1 MQIKNII
8 KPALPHLVAIIL
20 FMALAA
26 AYFYPVLEGKA
37 LKANDSMVAKIYSKE
52 IADYRAEFHKEPLWT
67 NSQFSGMP
75 AYLISTQYPGNL
87 FKKIDMFLRIFG
99 MPFSVLLISLAGF
112 YVLLLMFRVNPW
124 LAIAGAVAYGFS
136 SFFMQIIAAG
146 HNTQAIALAYMA
158 PTIGGIY
165 YAYRENA
172 LKGALFT
179 AVFLSLELVANHP
192 QMTYYVSL
200 CVLLFILVEFIYS
213 LKEKVFPKFLKTS
226 ALLVCALIIAVG
238 VNFAFL
244 YTTAEYGKYSM
255 RGKSDLVTNSKN
267 TTSGLKK
274 DYIVQWSYGI
284 GETMNLLIPNFKGG
298 SSHPFDRNSET
309 VKFLRKS
316 GNADSVEMFQQYWG
330 AQPIT
335 EGPVYIGAIVIFL
348 FVLGLLLVKGRD
360 KWWLLAAT
368 VMAIMLAWGKNF
380 MPLSDLFI
388 DHFPG
393 YNKFRSVT
401 FILIIAQFCIPLLG
415 FLALKEVYFSD
426 VPKKKLVKA
435 LVYALVITGGIV
447 LIFLVI
453 PSLAG
458 SFISDYENSMR
469 LPTSMKTALIADRKE
484 LLRSDAF
491 RSLILIILGS
501 GALFAFL
508 FNKLKKEYS
517 ILILGLLILF
527 DLFAVDK
534 RYLNA
539 DRFVKPTVLQKSLSQ
554 TAADASILRDKSYY
568 RVWNRPV
575 PTFQDNTP
583 TSYFHKSIGG
593 YHGAK
598 LRRYQELIDS
608 SIARDIYRFDSIA
621 NSVQTEAEVMHVFS
635 QTSILNMLNT
645 KYIIY
650 NPGAPPLTN
659 PHALGNAWF
668 VENALLAENANRE
681 LAMLNNI
688 NTAKEAVIDKVFKDQ
703 VTSQTYSVA
712 EGDKIELKS
721 YKPNE
726 LIYMYTA
733 DGQRL
738 AVFSEIYY
746 PAGWKCFLDGNE
758 TTYFRA
764 NYVLRAMVVPAGDHE
779 IRFVFEPASYST
791 GNKVSLASSILL
803 ILLVLGYIGMKFLK
817 K

>member
-1 MQIKNII
+1 MQIKDTI
-8 KPALPHLVAIIL
+8 KPALPHLVAVIVFL
-20 FMALAA
+20 ALTA
-26 AYFYPVLEGKA
+26 AYFYPVLEGKT
-37 LKANDSMVAKIYSKE
+37 LKANDSMVARIYSKE
-52 IADYRAEFHKEPLWT
+52 IADYRAEFHQEPLWT

-99 MPFSVLLISLAGF
+99 MPFSVLLISMAGF

-158 PTIGGIY
+158 PAIGGVY

-172 LKGALFT
+172 IKGALFT

-192 QMTYYVSL
+192 QMTYYAGL
-200 CVLLFILVEFIYS
+200 CVLIFILVEFIFVI
-213 LKEKVFPKFLKTS
+213 KEKTFAKFLKTS
-226 ALLVCALIIAVG
+226 GLLAGALIIAVG

-244 YTTAEYGKYSM
+244 YTTAEYGRYSM
-255 RGKSDLVTNSKN
+255 RGKSDLMSESSNM
-267 TTSGLKK
+267 TSGLKK

-284 GETMNLLIPNFKGG
+284 GETMNLLIPDFKGG
-298 SSHPFDRNSET
+298 SSHPFDRDSET
-309 VKFLRKS
+309 FQLLRKNGS
-316 GNADSVEMFQQYWG
+316 AADAASLPKYWG
-330 AQPIT
+330 TQLFT
-335 EGPVYIGAIVIFL
+335 EGPVYIGAVVVFL
-348 FVLGLLLVKGRD
+348 FVLGLILVKGRD

-368 VMAIMLAWGKNF
+368 ALAIMLAWGKNF

-388 DHFPG
+388 DYFPG

-401 FILIIAQFCIPLLG
+401 FILVIAQFCMPLLG
-415 FLALKEVYFSD
+415 FLALKEIFYSD
-426 VPKKKLVKA
+426 TPGKKLIKGLVLA
-435 LVYALVITGGIV
+435 LSITGGLV
-447 LIFLVI
+447 LLFLVF

-458 SFISDYENSMR
+458 SFLTDYEEPYPGVLKN
-469 LPTSMKTALIADRKE
+469 ALIADRKD

-491 RSLILIILGS
+491 RSLIFIILAS
-501 GALFAFL
+501 VVLFAFL
-508 FNKLKKEYS
+508 YNKLKREYS
-517 ILILGLLILF
+517 FLILGLLILF

-539 DRFVKPTVLQKSLSQ
+539 DRFVRPNVIQKALSPTK
-554 TAADASILRDKSYY
+554 ADASILNDKSYY
-568 RVWNRPV
+568 RVWNRTA

-608 SIARDIYRFDSIA
+608 SMGRDIYRFDSIA
-621 NSVQTEAEVMHVFS
+621 GTVKTEEEVLKVFS
-635 QTSILNMLNT
+635 ITHILNMLNT

-650 NPGAPPLTN
+650 HPDAPPLTN
-659 PHALGNAWF
+659 THALGNAWF
-668 VENALLAENANRE
+668 VENAMFVENANRE

-688 NTAKEAVIDKVFKDQ
+688 NTAESAVIDEVFKDQ
-703 VTSQTYSVA
+703 VSSQKYEVG

-726 LIYMYTA
+726 LVYNYSA
-733 DGQRL
+733 GGERL

-746 PAGWKCFLDGNE
+746 PEGWKCFIDGKE
-758 TTYFRA
+758 SRHFRA
-764 NYVLRAMVVPAGDHE
+764 DYVLRAMVVPSGDHE
-779 IRFVFEPASYST
+779 IRFVFDPVSYKT
-791 GNKVSLASSILL
+791 GNTISLASSI
-803 ILLVLGYIGMKFLK
+803 ILLLLVAGFMGIKYLK

>member
-8 KPALPHLVAIIL
+8 KPALPHLVAIIV
-20 FMALAA
+20 FMALTA

-67 NSQFSGMP
+67 NSLFGGMP

-99 MPFSVLLISLAGF
+99 MPFSVLLISMAGF

-124 LAIAGAVAYGFS
+124 LSIAGAVAYGFS
-136 SFFMQIIAAG
+136 SFFMQIIGAG
-146 HNTQAIALAYMA
+146 HNTQAIALAYIA

-192 QMTYYVSL
+192 QMTYYAGL

-226 ALLVCALIIAVG
+226 ALLVGALIIAVG

-255 RGKSDLVTNSKN
+255 RGKSDLVTDSKN
-267 TTSGLKK
+267 ITSGLKK

-298 SSHPFDRNSET
+298 SSHPFDRDSET

-316 GNADSVEMFQQYWG
+316 GNADTVEMFQKYWG
-330 AQPIT
+330 TQPIT

-348 FVLGLLLVKGRD
+348 FVLGLILVKGRD

-388 DHFPG
+388 DYFPG

-401 FILIIAQFCIPLLG
+401 FILVIAQFCIPLLG

-426 VPKKKLVKA
+426 VPKKKLAKA
-435 LVYALVITGGIV
+435 LVYAISITGGIV
-447 LIFLVI
+447 LIFLAI

-458 SFISDYENSMR
+458 SFISDYENSMS
-469 LPTSMKTALIADRKE
+469 LPTSMKIALIADRKE

-508 FNKLKKEYS
+508 FNRLKKEYS

-554 TAADASILRDKSYY
+554 TAADAAILRDKSYY
-568 RVWNRPV
+568 RVWNRTGSP
-575 PTFQDNTP
+575 FQDNSP

-608 SIARDIYRFDSIA
+608 SISRDIYRFDSIA
-621 NSVQTEAEVMHVFS
+621 NSVRTEAEVMQVFS
-635 QTSILNMLNT
+635 QTGILNMLNT

-650 NPGAPPLTN
+650 NPVAPPLTN

-681 LAMLNNI
+681 LAMLNKI
-688 NTAKEAVIDKVFKDQ
+688 TTAKEAVIDKVFKDQ
-703 VTSQTYSVA
+703 VTSQTYAVA

-726 LIYMYTA
+726 LVYRYTA

-746 PAGWKCFLDGNE
+746 PAGWKCFLDGKE
-758 TTYFRA
+758 SKYFRA

-779 IRFVFEPASYST
+779 IRFVFDPASYST

-803 ILLVLGYIGMKFLK
+803 ILIVLGYFGMKFLK

>member
-1 MQIKNII
+1 MQIKNILR
-8 KPALPHLVAIIL
+8 PAMPHLVAVIVFL
-20 FMALAA
+20 SLTA
-26 AYFYPVLEGKA
+26 AYFYPVLEGKT

-99 MPFSVLLISLAGF
+99 MPFSVLLISMAGF

-136 SFFMQIIAAG
+136 SFFMQVIAAG

-158 PTIGGIY
+158 PAIGGVY
-165 YAYRENA
+165 YAYREHA
-172 LKGALFT
+172 FRGALFT

-192 QMTYYVSL
+192 QMTYYAGL
-200 CVLLFILVEFIYS
+200 CVLLLILVEFIFS
-213 LKEKVFPKFLKTS
+213 LREKAFAKFLKTS
-226 ALLVCALIIAVG
+226 GLLAGALIIAVG

-255 RGKSDLVTNSKN
+255 RGKSDLISESNN
-267 TTSGLKK
+267 MTSGLKK

-284 GETMNLLIPNFKGG
+284 GETMNLLIPDFKGG
-298 SSHPFDRNSET
+298 SSRPFDRDSET
-309 VKFLRKS
+309 YQLLRKNGAAS
-316 GNADSVEMFQQYWG
+316 DAASLSKYWG
-330 AQPIT
+330 TQLFT
-335 EGPVYIGAIVIFL
+335 EGPVYIGALVVFL
-348 FVLGLLLVKGRD
+348 FVLGLILVKGRD

-368 VMAIMLAWGKNF
+368 VLAIMLAWGKNF

-388 DHFPG
+388 DYFPG

-401 FILIIAQFCIPLLG
+401 FILVIVQFCMPLLG
-415 FLALKEVYFSD
+415 VLALKEIFYSEAPGKFL
-426 VPKKKLVKA
+426 KKGLFLA
-435 LVYALVITGGIV
+435 LSITGGIV
-447 LIFLVI
+447 LLFLVF

-458 SFISDYENSMR
+458 SFLSDYENSYPGV
-469 LPTSMKTALIADRKE
+469 LKNALVADRKD

-491 RSLILIILGS
+491 RSLVFILSGS

-508 FNKLKKEYS
+508 YGKLKREYS
-517 ILILGLLILF
+517 ILILGLLILV
-527 DLFAVDK
+527 DLFSVDK

-539 DRFVKPTVLQKSLSQ
+539 DRFVRPNVIQKSLSP
-554 TAADASILRDKSYY
+554 TKADAAILNDKSYY
-568 RVWNRPV
+568 RVWNRTV
-575 PTFQDNTP
+575 PSFQDNTP

-608 SIARDIYRFDSIA
+608 SMGRDIYRFDSIA
-621 NSVQTEAEVMHVFS
+621 GTVQTEAEVLKVFS
-635 QTSILNMLNT
+635 MTPILNMLNT

-650 NPGAPPLTN
+650 NPDAPPLKNTN
-659 PHALGNAWF
+659 VLGNAWF
-668 VENALLAENANRE
+668 VENAMLVENANME
-681 LAMLNNI
+681 LTMLNNI
-688 NTAKEAVIDKVFKDQ
+688 NPAESAVIDKVFKDQ
-703 VTSQTYSVA
+703 VTSQKYEVGA
-712 EGDKIELKS
+712 GDKIELKS

-726 LIYMYTA
+726 LLYSCSTA
-733 DGQRL
+733 GERL
-738 AVFSEIYY
+738 AIFSEIYY
-746 PAGWKCFLDGNE
+746 PEGWKCFIDGNE
-758 TTYFRA
+758 SSHFRA
-764 NYVLRAMVVPAGDHE
+764 DYVLRAMVVPGGEHE
-779 IRFVFEPASYST
+779 IRFVFDPDSYKT
-791 GNKVSLASSILL
+791 GNRVSLACSILL
-803 ILLVLGYIGMKFLK
+803 ILLVAGSIGIKFLK